1 MAESGRAFAK
11 IAGRKD
17 VILVKMLLLK
27 FFWNIGSCSDQ
38 NIHCCERFEVYDHI
52 SLLEILFLE
61 MLTSNW

>member
-38 NIHCCERFEVYDHI
+38 NMDTVAKDLKFMTI
-52 SLLEILFLE
+52 SVCWKSCFLRC
-61 MLTSNW
+61 